1 MLQVAE
7 EQRSSSM
14 EDLNIPSISIERSA
28 KSLAQSRLE
37 NKQQR
42 EKQELESNAKRSREK
57 VTERSSTS
65 RAELLTS
72 DTPTKN
78 TPGEW
83 HLTELYQRLSNLSI
97 AQDLSKILQ
106 EQLKTTFTGS
116 GSELFKNIG
125 DYIFSNINSIDAD
138 SANKLKNNQISSFD
152 AYSIILAKL
161 IAKQEAKTKDQ
172 QEKNKEISELFRNTV
187 ETVRSLEEPK
197 TKSSSNQSPEKGTS
211 THSTSASE
219 TTATPEPKKSA
230 WAKFSEGIKEFFTG
244 LMTKITDFFD
254 SLFKGKKNTQ
264 ESKPSETPQSPESSE
279 STENLNS
286 SDLRSLAQIEADNLN
301 IDVNFVLAIMTVE
314 AGKKPFGPNGMPIMR
329 FEPHVFNGQLRQQ
342 GISGSPGTW
351 ADGNKLVGRKVDGV
365 SCEGGQGGEQACLAK
380 AISINKEAAYRSISM
395 GIGQI
400 MGFNYKLANFNNA
413 EEMFQSFSQ
422 SGGGL
427 KAQLHGMFN
436 LIKSNNNILN
446 AIRSKNFSA
455 FTSAYNGSKPGSA
468 LHERYTQ
475 ALQNAYASHQRQSRV
490 A

>member
-1 MLQVAE
+1 MFQGAE
-7 EQRSSSM
+7 EQSGSSM
-14 EDLNIPSISIERSA
+14 DDLNIPSISVERSA
-28 KSLAQSRLE
+28 ESLAQGRLE
-37 NKQQR
+37 DKQQR
-42 EKQELESNAKRSREK
+42 EKQELESKAQRAREE
-57 VTERSSTS
+57 VAERSSAS
-65 RAELLTS
+65 RVELLTS
-72 DTPTKN
+72 DTTTEN

-116 GSELFKNIG
+116 GSELFKNIR
-125 DYIFSNINSIDAD
+125 DHIFSNINTIDAD
-138 SANKLKNNQISSFD
+138 TANKLKNNQISSFD
-152 AYSIILAKL
+152 AYTIILAKL
-161 IAKQEAKTKDQ
+161 IAKQETKT
-172 QEKNKEISELFRNTV
+172 QEELAKNKEIAELFQSTV

-197 TKSSSNQSPEKGTS
+197 TESSSTQSPETGTS
-211 THSTSASE
+211 TTNTSVGE
-219 TTATPEPKKSA
+219 TATTPETKKSA
-230 WAKFSEGIKEFFTG
+230 WAKFSEGIKEFFAV
-244 LMTKITDFFD
+244 LMAKIGNFFN
-254 SLFKGKKNTQ
+254 SLFKGKKNTP
-264 ESKPSETPQSPESSE
+264 EHKPNETPQSP
-279 STENLNS
+279 ENLNS

-342 GISGSPGTW
+342 GVSGSPGTW

-365 SCEGGQGGEQACLAK
+365 SCEGGQAGEQACLAK

-436 LIKSNNNILN
+436 LIKASPAILN
-446 AIRSKNFSA
+446 TIKSKNFSA
-455 FTSAYNGSKPGSA
+455 FTKAYNGAKEGSD
-468 LHERYTQ
+468 LHSRYTQ
-475 ALQNAYASHQRQSRV
+475 ALQNAYYNHQKQGKK